1 MKPVLSNDTQP
12 HAVSLESSTTPLRHC
27 DLTSHFVWK
36 LLQLVSNLLHQNRHD
51 VQDKARFSASRSCLS
66 FNRRWSRA
74 DHTTNTDSYV
84 PSTTRMLKNS
94 SQYFITAFPYV
105 YGICYHVKKRL
116 VWRPRLSVCLSVC
129 DPQSS
134 VHIHEML
141 CGVYVLQ
148 MSRMCGFGANQLS
161 ETYFS

>member
-1 MKPVLSNDTQP
+1 
-12 HAVSLESSTTPLRHC
+12 
-27 DLTSHFVWK
+27 
-36 LLQLVSNLLHQNRHD
+36 
-51 VQDKARFSASRSCLS
+51 
-66 FNRRWSRA
+66 
-74 DHTTNTDSYV
+74 
-84 PSTTRMLKNS
+84 
-94 SQYFITAFPYV
+94 
-105 YGICYHVKKRL
+105 